1 MRIGKKMQDAINDQ
15 INKEFYSEYLYLG
28 MAKYFFDINLE
39 GFAHFF
45 IKQAEEERSHA
56 MKFFKYLYERRGSV
70 ELKEIKRPEVN
81 FSSVLD
87 VFEKALSHEE
97 FVTSSI
103 YDLVRI
109 AREERDEA
117 TLEFLNWFVK
127 EQVEE
132 EFNMD
137 QIVNTLKIGKDNPN
151 FIIMLDRQ
159 LAERK

>member
-56 MKFFKYLYERRGSV
+56 MKFFKYLYERRGSI

-103 YDLVRI
+103 YDLVSI

-132 EFNMD
+132 ESNMD